1 LHTDV
6 WRVNAGIAADDW
18 QYIAVSCFAFYMTF
32 PLFWKYQSSDADD
45 NPNRLTSFQGSSLR
59 TTSTMKIRAAQ
70 SEDLEAIKA
79 LLAENELPVADVNA
93 AMLADFVVAEDESGK
108 IVGSVGLERLGA
120 NALLRSLAV
129 ARTARNER
137 LGTTLLAYAES
148 MARASDISDLWL
160 LTTTAAGFFRRMGYA
175 DVERSKVAA
184 QVKFTMQ
191 FAQLCPATA
200 ACMRK
205 TL

>member
-1 LHTDV
+1 
-6 WRVNAGIAADDW
+6 
-18 QYIAVSCFAFYMTF
+18 
-32 PLFWKYQSSDADD
+32 
-45 NPNRLTSFQGSSLR
+45 
-59 TTSTMKIRAAQ
+59 MKIRAART
-70 SEDLEAIKA
+70 EDIEAIKA
-79 LLAENELPVADVNA
+79 LLAENELPVADMNA
-93 AMLADFVVAEDESGK
+93 AMLAHFVVLEDESGT
-108 IVGSVGLERLGA
+108 IVGSVGLERLGV

-129 ARTARNER
+129 AQTARHER
-137 LGTTLLAYAES
+137 LGTMLVAHAES

-175 DVERSKVAA
+175 DVERSKVSAE
-184 QVKFTMQ
+184 VKSTTQ